1 MNSQDPSQIASQ
13 APSQGLIS
21 PTAAN
26 GASDPLAELQDIHL
40 PPEIGLWPPAW
51 GWWLLL
57 LVIIVCVASL
67 VFFIKRNKSRNTY
80 RALAIAE
87 LNNSFKQH
95 SDEQNSEY
103 LQALSVILRRTA
115 LSGFGSQFS
124 ASLKGHDFLQWLD
137 EQCIKTN
144 LQFSQGVGTA
154 LLIGP
159 YQKNP
164 EFDRMALHQ
173 LSLLWIK
180 EHRNQWQRTKKIK
193 SIPQNSEAEHHV

>member
-13 APSQGLIS
+13 APTQGSMS

-40 PPEIGLWPPAW
+40 PAEIGLWPPAW

-57 LVIIVCVASL
+57 LVIIVSVASL
-67 VFFIKRNKSRNTY
+67 VFFIKRNKSRNAY

-87 LNNSFKQH
+87 LNNTVKQY
-95 SDEQNSEY
+95 SDEQGSEY
-103 LQALSVILRRTA
+103 LQALSIILRRTA
-115 LSGFGSQFS
+115 LSGFGNQFN

-137 EQCIKTN
+137 KQCTKTHS
-144 LQFSQGVGTA
+144 QFSQGVGTA

-164 EFDRMALHQ
+164 EFDRIALHQ
-173 LSLLWIK
+173 LSLVWIK
-180 EHRNQWQRTKKIK
+180 EHRNQWQHAKKSKKI
-193 SIPQNSEAEHHV
+193 QNNSEAEHHV